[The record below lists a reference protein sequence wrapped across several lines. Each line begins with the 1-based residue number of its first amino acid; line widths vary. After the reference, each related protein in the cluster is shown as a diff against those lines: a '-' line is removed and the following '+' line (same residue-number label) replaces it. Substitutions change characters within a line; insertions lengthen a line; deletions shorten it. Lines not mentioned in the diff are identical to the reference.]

1 MATYIQNVQ
10 DKVTQVRPPETNWQF
25 EAQLLSTRQAKYD
38 AGHDKLSKMYGQI
51 LNAGLT
57 REGNIE
63 AREEFFKLIDSDLRK
78 VAGVDL
84 SLDSNVTQAKA
95 VFNQIYDN
103 DFLVKDM
110 VWTKNFRA
118 EMERADG
125 FKNCNDPVECGGEY
139 WDDGVKYMNY
149 KREEF
154 KNSTNDE
161 SMRVQNVR
169 YIPFNNLTAQAMK
182 DMKEAELDIIYE
194 PAPDGS
200 RYRVKTRNGSQL
212 VSPLFDLYNGLYAK
226 NPKFQDQFKVLAYN
240 ERKDWTY
247 NAVDSGKYST
257 LEEAAVGFVEERGAL
272 IKQNFENLKGDIK
285 FDVDKLEDKL
295 NAYKKD
301 ILNGKRLTNSQQ
313 IDYTRTEKL
322 LAGSENL
329 TSYLDLIENA
339 QKNQNSQSSMSNIGN
354 ILDGTRAANLFN
366 EEILAAAR
374 TFSNKNK
381 EITYVEDKG
390 WLAQQQH
397 NFNVDMGNRDFEH
410 QKKLEEHRKLL
421 GHGNYANG
429 DSDYDKMYKSNALA
443 QKYVYDAELAKDE
456 AGLDFFNAVN
466 EFKAEYNVTNVPGGL
481 NKNFNID
488 EIEVWVEKIKKQ
500 DGITDFAAQAEKAL
514 SEIKANIHVKSVDA
528 NIKSIQAI
536 ADGNNPQY
544 AKVDW
549 ALMTPED
556 LIGLRKSEEYLYNKY
571 TPVKSLLEGQ
581 VFARMENVNGK
592 EVLTPGVLY
601 QHDQNDQYFVRSG
614 NGKWHMQTKSGTDEF
629 NESNWESGDKVNRAV
644 AKAKGMG
651 HLQETNYY

>member
-10 DKVTQVRPPETNWQF
+10 DKVTRVRPPETNWQF

-182 DMKEAELDIIYE
+182 DMKEAELDIVYE

-285 FDVDKLEDKL
+285 FDVDTLEDKL
-295 NAYKKD
+295 NAYKKE

-313 IDYTRTEKL
+313 KDYTRTEKL

-381 EITYVEDKG
+381 EITYEEDKG

-397 NFNVDMGNRDFEH
+397 GFNVDMGNKDFEH
-410 QKKLEEHRKLL
+410 QKQLENHKKQI
-421 GHGNYANG
+421 GHSSYASG
-429 DSDYDKMYKSNALA
+429 DSDYDKMWKSITLA
-443 QKYVYDAELAKDE
+443 EKYVYEAELAKDE

-466 EFKAEYNVTNVPGGL
+466 GFKADYNVTNVPGGL
-481 NKNFNID
+481 NKNFTID
-488 EIEVWVEKIKKQ
+488 EIEDWVEKIKKQ
-500 DGITDFAAQAEKAL
+500 DGITGFAAKAEEELLK
-514 SEIKANIHVKSVDA
+514 IKANIHVKSVDA

-536 ADGNNPQY
+536 ADGNNPRD

-549 ALMTPED
+549 ALMTPTD
-556 LIGLRKSEEYLYNKY
+556 LIALQKSEEYLYDAY
-571 TPVKSLLEGQ
+571 TPVKSLLEGR
-581 VFARMENVNGK
+581 VFAGMANVNGK

-601 QHDQNDQYFVRSG
+601 QHDQNDQYFVRAG
-614 NGKWHMQTKSGTDEF
+614 DGKWWMQTKSGTDEF
-629 NESNWESGDKVNRAV
+629 DASNWESGDKVRRAV
-644 AKAKGMG
+644 AQAKGMG